1 LQAAPAEI
9 ALGQGAESSAQTASN
24 AIVSL
29 ETAMT
34 QPVMIQWS
42 ISSFFGWGVYG
53 LNLALHWANDPE
65 IEPVCVSPIDAG
77 QISIDPL
84 RERAILPFLIRSLQ
98 FQAQISR
105 HSNGA
110 ATADAPLLLAL
121 GNGFTGSP
129 AVHNVVLEGRPTIGV
144 VFFEEALDA
153 EAVRR
158 GKQLSLI
165 ITGSTWNEQVLR
177 AFGFERVK
185 TILQGIDPT
194 HFHPGPKLGVM
205 RDRFLVFSG
214 GKAEMRKGQ
223 DIVMAAF
230 KIFAKSHPEATLVTA
245 WHSPWPHF
253 ARSLDQTGVAAPV
266 VFDKD
271 GKLDVQA
278 WAAAND
284 IASEQIIDLG
294 NVPNIS
300 MPSVLREMDAAVFAN
315 RSEGG
320 TNLVA
325 MECMACGIPVV
336 LSRNTGHLDL
346 IKDDNCY
353 PLDDQRAVEN
363 RWNSVGDVACWGESQ
378 VDEVVERLEQI
389 FADRAEARKRGLRAA
404 RMMQRLSWAET
415 ARQMKDVVLTA
426 AKGAV
431 REAA

>member
-1 LQAAPAEI
+1 
-9 ALGQGAESSAQTASN
+9 
-24 AIVSL
+24 
-29 ETAMT
+29 MT

-53 LNLALHWANDPE
+53 LNLALHWAGDPT
-65 IEPVCVSPIDAG
+65 IEPVCVAPIDAG
-77 QISIDPL
+77 QIEIDPL
-84 RERAILPFLIRSLQ
+84 RQRAILPFLIRSMQ
-98 FQAQISR
+98 FQAQISC
-105 HSNGA
+105 HANA
-110 ATADAPLLLAL
+110 TATADAPLLLAL
-121 GNGFTGSP
+121 GNGFCGST
-129 AVHNVVLEGRPTIGV
+129 AAHNVVLEGQPTIGV

-153 EAVRR
+153 EAVKR

-165 ITGSTWNEQVLR
+165 ITGSTWNERVLR
-177 AFGFERVK
+177 AYGFERVQ

-194 HFHPGPKLGVM
+194 HFHPAPKLGVM
-205 RDRFLVFSG
+205 RDRFLIFSG

-230 KIFAKSHPEATLVTA
+230 KIFAKRHPEATLVTA
-245 WHSPWPHF
+245 WHSPWPHL
-253 ARSLDQTGVAAPV
+253 ARSLDQTGLAAPV
-266 VFDKD
+266 AFDKD
-271 GKLDVQA
+271 GKLDVAA
-278 WAAAND
+278 WAAANE
-284 IASEQIIDLG
+284 IAPQQIIDLG

-300 MPSVLREMDAAVFAN
+300 MPPILREMDAAVFTN

-363 RWNSVGDVACWGESQ
+363 RWTSVGDVACWGESQ
-378 VDEVVERLEQI
+378 VGEVVERLEEI
-389 FADRAEARKRGLRAA
+389 FQDRAAACKRGLRAA
-404 RMMQRLSWAET
+404 RMMQRMTWADT
-415 ARQMKDVVLTA
+415 ARAMKQLVLNA
-426 AKGAV
+426 AQNSV

>member
-1 LQAAPAEI
+1 
-9 ALGQGAESSAQTASN
+9 
-24 AIVSL
+24 
-29 ETAMT
+29 MT
-34 QPVMIQWS
+34 QPVIIQWS

-53 LNLALHWANDPE
+53 LNLALHWAGDPT
-65 IEPVCVSPIDAG
+65 IEPVCVAPIDAG
-77 QISIDPL
+77 QITIDPL
-84 RERAILPFLIRSLQ
+84 RQRAILPFLVRSLQ
-98 FQAQISR
+98 FQAQISK
-105 HSNGA
+105 HANGSA
-110 ATADAPLLLAL
+110 SADAPLLLAL
-121 GNGFTGSP
+121 GNGFGGSS
-129 AVHNVVLEGRPTIGV
+129 AVHNVALEGKPTIGV

-165 ITGSTWNEQVLR
+165 ITGSTWNERVLR
-177 AFGFERVK
+177 AYGFERVQ

-194 HFHPGPKLGVM
+194 HFHPAPKLGVL
-205 RDRFLVFSG
+205 RDRFLIFSG
-214 GKAEMRKGQ
+214 GKAELRKGQ

-230 KIFAKSHPEATLVTA
+230 KIFAKRHPEATLVTA

-253 ARSLDQTGVAAPV
+253 ARSLDQTGLAAPV
-266 VFDKD
+266 AFDKD
-271 GKLDVQA
+271 GKLDVAA

-284 IASEQIIDLG
+284 IPSNQVIDLG
-294 NVPNIS
+294 NVPNVS
-300 MPSVLREMDAAVFAN
+300 MPPILREMDAAVFTN

-353 PLDDQRAVEN
+353 PLDDQRAAEN
-363 RWNSVGDVACWGESQ
+363 RWTSVADVACWGESQ

-389 FADRAEARKRGLRAA
+389 FADRAAARQRGMRAA
-404 RMMQRLSWAET
+404 AMMQRLTWAET
-415 ARQMKDVVLTA
+415 ARQMKDVALGA
-426 AKGAV
+426 AKEGV